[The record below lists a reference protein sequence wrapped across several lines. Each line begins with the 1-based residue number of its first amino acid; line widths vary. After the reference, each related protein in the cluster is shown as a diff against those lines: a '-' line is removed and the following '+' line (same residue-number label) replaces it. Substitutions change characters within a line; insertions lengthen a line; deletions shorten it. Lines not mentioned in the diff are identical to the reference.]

1 MLEYKDNII
10 RMLITILIL
19 LVSISCTTTNTALIE
34 EVSIV
39 PKNVEIV
46 ITTNIPEFDEIFFPT
61 KVLILKRNGSM
72 DLDNLTTIVMEIK
85 NQ

>member
-1 MLEYKDNII
+1 
-10 RMLITILIL
+10 MLITILIP

-46 ITTNIPEFDEIFFPT
+46 ITTNIPEFDEIFFST
-61 KVLILKRNGSM
+61 KVLILKRYGSM